1 MFKRIDQ
8 SNVLVR
14 LLQKVSAW
22 LARNRGMPII
32 LGIVLIILS
41 TIVRLISIGVEEPIV
56 EAIYVLLQNGGIL
69 LALIGILLLEP
80 LGK

>member
-14 LLQKVSAW
+14 LLQKVSTW

-32 LGIVLIILS
+32 LGIVFIILS
-41 TIVRLISIGVEEPIV
+41 TIVRLISIGVEEPIM

-69 LALIGILLLEP
+69 LALIGVLLLEP